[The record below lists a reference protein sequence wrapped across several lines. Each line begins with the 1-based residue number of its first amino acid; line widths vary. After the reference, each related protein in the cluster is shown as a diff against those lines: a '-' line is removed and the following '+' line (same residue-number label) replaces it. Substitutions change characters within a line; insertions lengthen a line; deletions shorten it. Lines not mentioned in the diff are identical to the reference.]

1 MNADNATAKQYRS
14 YDHAQKQ
21 RDGYDFTIDYDGNWY
36 YHSGA
41 LAGPIKREKLAALFG
56 GAGHG
61 FMAGKGLLIDEDGK
75 YWLRS
80 PDGQYGVDV
89 EDVPFVI
96 VDYSCDSN
104 DDLVF
109 VTNFD
114 EQVFVRES
122 GDVFLKEEPLRGEPV
137 LYCHVRKGLVARV
150 SRAVFASL
158 IFDGM
163 LDEAGTG
170 YVLHCGTHG
179 FTLGVLS

>member
-1 MNADNATAKQYRS
+1 MQTIPQQNSTDHMIMRKSSVTGMISRS
-14 YDHAQKQ
+14 IMM
-21 RDGYDFTIDYDGNWY
+21 GTGITIP
-36 YHSGA
+36 A

-96 VDYSCDSN
+96 VDYNCDSN
-104 DDLVF
+104 GDLVF

-122 GDVFLKEEPLRGEPV
+122 GDVFLKEER
-137 LYCHVRKGLVARV
+137 
-150 SRAVFASL
+150 
-158 IFDGM
+158 
-163 LDEAGTG
+163 
-170 YVLHCGTHG
+170 
-179 FTLGVLS
+179 